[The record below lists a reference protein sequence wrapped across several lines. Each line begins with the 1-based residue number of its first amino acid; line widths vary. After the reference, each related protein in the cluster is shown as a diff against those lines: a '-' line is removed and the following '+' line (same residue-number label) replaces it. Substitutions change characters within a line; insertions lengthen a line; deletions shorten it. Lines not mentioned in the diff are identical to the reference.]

1 MRKFSLS
8 RKFTLNGIFT
18 YVALFC
24 VATFALLEHTS
35 VSISA
40 FSSVKLPLMYL
51 GMLCIV
57 AQIKTISR
65 CVFKKKYFFVLLAV
79 VAFCFLLF
87 LTIFTNRGGNLGG
100 TPLYSTVRLILYLIE
115 MFLLM
120 IVLAETG
127 RAKAAINFLF
137 WYYVAIAVVNDA
149 LMFSRLLTFGTARH
163 ESYIVG
169 SKFSVAYL
177 HMNLLTFWSIRSQWH
192 NRKKLPT
199 WIVLLAAAFII
210 GMAVR
215 VDCMTGIVGCVAL
228 VFLFGLVE
236 SPKRKK
242 LIRFTSANLLMLV
255 LGASVLFV
263 VVAETLM
270 EMPLVQFVVENV
282 FERDA
287 TLTGRTKIFKMFFE
301 VIEGN
306 WLDGYGYGN
315 GNIVTTTLM
324 GYANVQNA
332 LLQWVLQVGIMGTA
346 GLVVVMY
353 TVFRQIQRK
362 RLRNMDMILPL
373 VALIYMY
380 IFLGSVETTFN
391 MAFILWFGLI
401 FMMVNERQ
409 PQLPESET
417 AVRARQ

>member
-149 LMFSRLLTFGTARH
+149 LMFSRLLHR
-163 ESYIVG
+163 
-169 SKFSVAYL
+169 
-177 HMNLLTFWSIRSQWH
+177 
-192 NRKKLPT
+192 
-199 WIVLLAAAFII
+199 
-210 GMAVR
+210 
-215 VDCMTGIVGCVAL
+215 
-228 VFLFGLVE
+228 
-236 SPKRKK
+236 
-242 LIRFTSANLLMLV
+242 
-255 LGASVLFV
+255 
-263 VVAETLM
+263 
-270 EMPLVQFVVENV
+270 
-282 FERDA
+282 
-287 TLTGRTKIFKMFFE
+287 
-301 VIEGN
+301 
-306 WLDGYGYGN
+306 
-315 GNIVTTTLM
+315 
-324 GYANVQNA
+324 
-332 LLQWVLQVGIMGTA
+332 
-346 GLVVVMY
+346 
-353 TVFRQIQRK
+353 
-362 RLRNMDMILPL
+362 
-373 VALIYMY
+373 
-380 IFLGSVETTFN
+380 
-391 MAFILWFGLI
+391 
-401 FMMVNERQ
+401 
-409 PQLPESET
+409 
-417 AVRARQ
+417 

>member
-1 MRKFSLS
+1 MEKIKQLITTWGQWGFV
-8 RKFTLNGIFT
+8 G
-18 YVALFC
+18 FC
-24 VATFALLEHTS
+24 LILA
-35 VSISA
+35 
-40 FSSVKLPLMYL
+40 L
-51 GMLCIV
+51 GMPFGV
-57 AQIKTISR
+57 GTILMVLAAVLAAPIAPIRKVWAAVLDMIPQEKKRLFRS
-65 CVFKKKYFFVLLAV
+65 KKKQ
-79 VAFCFLLF
+79 
-87 LTIFTNRGGNLGG
+87 
-100 TPLYSTVRLILYLIE
+100 
-115 MFLLM
+115 
-120 IVLAETG
+120 AE
-127 RAKAAINFLF
+127 
-137 WYYVAIAVVNDA
+137 
-149 LMFSRLLTFGTARH
+149 
-163 ESYIVG
+163 
-169 SKFSVAYL
+169 
-177 HMNLLTFWSIRSQWH
+177 
-192 NRKKLPT
+192 NRKANATKT
-199 WIVLLAAAFII
+199 KALAIT
-210 GMAVR
+210 M
-215 VDCMTGIVGCVAL
+215 

-409 PQLPESET
+409 PQLPVSET